1 MEYMGFGLLVS
12 VTPSRDRYS
21 ISINTSTPISGVE
34 LTLEPCKP
42 QKKITNIN
50 QRMSAFN
57 TFVAIYVVVF
67 PSEAPQLMISWEI
80 VRDIA
85 AKFGD
90 WVFLR

>member
-1 MEYMGFGLLVS
+1 MGFGLLVS
-12 VTPSRDRYS
+12 VTPSPDRYS
-21 ISINTSTPISGVE
+21 ISINTSTPISSAE
-34 LTLEPCKP
+34 LTLAHCKP
-42 QKKITNIN
+42 PKKMTNIN

-67 PSEAPQLMISWEI
+67 PSEALQLMISWEI